1 MPLLKG
7 KKAKTKKGISSNIK
21 KEIKAGK
28 PQKQA
33 VAIALNVARGGKK
46 RRKKKKSKKGVKK
59 ESYDSLVNQYL
70 HSYLIESYEKD
81 ENKNNK
87 ACGCSGDCNCSEEDE
102 ETLSPEEV
110 NDQVNAI
117 NAQKRKP
124 VDRNK
129 VAMAM
134 KAAKAAGIALNN
146 PV

>member
-7 KKAKTKKGISSNIK
+7 KKAKTKKGISANIK

-46 RRKKKKSKKGVKK
+46 RRKKKKNKKGVKK

-70 HSYLIESYEKD
+70 HNYLIESYEKD
-81 ENKNNK
+81 EKKNNK
-87 ACGCSGDCNCSEEDE
+87 SCGCSKDCNCSEEDE

-129 VAMAM
+129 VALAM
-134 KAAKAAGIALNN
+134 KAAKAAGIALNK